1 MNCLGALN
9 STYLGWRTANLLKK
23 YSRTGAFQWV
33 LQKKKK
39 KNDFLTGHLVAASSE
54 SLSANGSEI
63 LNNTPVQQSFQ
74 KWFYLLSYVQI

>member
-1 MNCLGALN
+1 MSFA
-9 STYLGWRTANLLKK
+9 
-23 YSRTGAFQWV
+23 
-33 LQKKKK
+33 KKKK

-54 SLSANGSEI
+54 SISANGAEI

>member
-9 STYLGWRTANLLKK
+9 NTYLGWRTANLFKK
-23 YSRTGAFQWV
+23 YSRTGAFRWV
-33 LQKKKK
+33 LQKK
-39 KNDFLTGHLVAASSE
+39 KNDFLTGHLVAASFE
-54 SLSANGSEI
+54 SISANGAEI